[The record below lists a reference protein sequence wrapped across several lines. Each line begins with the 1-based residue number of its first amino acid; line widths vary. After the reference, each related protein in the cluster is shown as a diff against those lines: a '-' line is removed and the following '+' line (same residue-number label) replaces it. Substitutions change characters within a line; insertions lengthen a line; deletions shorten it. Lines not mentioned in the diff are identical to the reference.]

1 MAFHYPTNEPP
12 SFGRQVELVP
22 IALRALELS
31 HVEKRHRL
39 VIYSDTQR
47 NKAQVDAFFTAGQI
61 VGADTVLVMTVPRN
75 DPDRNPLLQ
84 AYEAMKRAQTVID
97 LSTISWIYTTP
108 FSEVL
113 AEGVRILS
121 SMANLDTWVKMP
133 PDERISAISKRSAE
147 IIDAARGLRFVTD
160 AGTSLTFEKGDRM
173 GTWQDGLL
181 DEPGD
186 WDNFPSAQAACAPLE
201 DKTNGTLV
209 IEPGDILVALR
220 HIVGSRIT
228 CSIQNGSITAIEG
241 GADAAL
247 LRQFLS
253 KWDDPN
259 AYRVS
264 HIGWGLEPRAELAAM
279 QMMEWESYGGGIM
292 IAFGANDGRFLGGTT
307 HSRSHIDVV
316 ILNGTFECDGV
327 TVVDHGRMALPE
339 LELPDFNATTA

>member
-1 MAFHYPTNEPP
+1 VAFYYPTNEPP

-22 IALRALELS
+22 IALKALQLS
-31 HVEKRHRL
+31 NVGPGHRL

-47 NKAQVDAFFTAGQI
+47 TKSQLDAFFTAAQI
-61 VGADTVLVMTVPRN
+61 VGAETVVVLTVPRN
-75 DPDRNPLLQ
+75 DPDRNPLPQ
-84 AYEAMKRAQTVID
+84 ACEAMKRAETVID

-113 AEGVRILS
+113 EKGVRILS
-121 SMANLDTWVKMP
+121 SMANPDTWVKMP
-133 PDERISAISKRSAE
+133 PDERISAVSKRSSE
-147 IIDAARGLRFVTD
+147 IIEAATTLRFTTPS
-160 AGTSLTFEKGDRM
+160 GTALDFDKGRRM

-201 DKTNGTLV
+201 DHTTGRLV
-209 IEPGDILVALR
+209 IEPGDILVSLK

-228 CSIQNGSITAIEG
+228 CDIRAGCIEEISG

-247 LRQFLS
+247 LRQFLA
-253 KWDDPN
+253 KTGDPN

-264 HIGWGLEPRAELAAM
+264 HIGWGLEPRAEIAAM

-307 HSRSHIDVV
+307 HCRSHMDIV
-316 ILNGTFECDGV
+316 ILNGTFECDGT
-327 TVVDHGRMALPE
+327 TVVDGGHMALPE
-339 LELPDFNATTA
+339 LQLPTFGPSAA

>member
-1 MAFHYPTNEPP
+1 MAFYYPTNEPP

-22 IALRALELS
+22 IALRALQLS
-31 HVEKRHRL
+31 HVGTGHRL

-47 NKAQVDAFFTAGQI
+47 TKSQVDAFFTAAQI
-61 VGADTVLVMTVPRN
+61 VGAETVLVMTVPRN
-75 DPDRNPLLQ
+75 DPDRNPLPQ
-84 AYEAMKRAQTVID
+84 ALEAMKRAETVVD
-97 LSTISWIYTTP
+97 LSTISWIYTSP

-113 AEGVRILS
+113 DGGVRILS
-121 SMANLDTWVKMP
+121 SMANPDTWVKMP
-133 PDERISAISKRSAE
+133 PDERISAVSKRSAG
-147 IIDAARGLRFVTD
+147 IIDSATGLRFSTD
-160 AGTSLTFEKGDRM
+160 SGTALTFEKGRRK

-181 DEPGD
+181 DEAGD

-201 DKTNGTLV
+201 DRTNGQLV
-209 IEPGDILVALR
+209 IDAGDILVSLK

-228 CSIQNGSITAIEG
+228 CEVRDGCITEVSG

-247 LRQFLS
+247 LRQFFA
-253 KWDDPN
+253 KTGDPN

-264 HIGWGLEPRAELAAM
+264 HIGWGLEPRAEVAAL

-307 HSRSHIDVV
+307 HSRSHMDIV
-316 ILNGTFECDGV
+316 ILNGTFECDGT

-339 LELPDFNATTA
+339 LQLPTFGPTTA